1 VSSGAEANSPKVI
14 PAAAVIIVCDQLNRL
29 LLDRLLLEDLVAE
42 RLELVNDR
50 DLEELLLVTDEL
62 LTELILTEIC
72 ELDFEAID
80 ELLLLVTLTIKL
92 LETLETDTELIE

>member
-1 VSSGAEANSPKVI
+1 MSSGAEANSPKVI
-14 PAAAVIIVCDQLNRL
+14 PAAAVIIVCDQLNLL

-42 RLELVNDR
+42 RLLLVRDR
-50 DLEELLLVTDEL
+50 ELEEILLDTEEL

-80 ELLLLVTLTIKL
+80 ELLLLVTLTTRL
-92 LETLETDTELIE
+92 LEMLETDTELIE